1 MDADL
6 LRKMIEEDELGLLNV
21 KPKQS
26 SAISADERL
35 AESFYEIQDFYKA
48 HGREPVPDI
57 TKMQEFML
65 AKRLTGL
72 RKDQQKIFAL
82 TDLDECGL
90 LKSPS
95 EPESIEDILKED
107 SLNLLGN
114 KPEDSIFMLKN
125 VPEKKD
131 LPDYVASRKPC
142 RDFHKFKDLFK
153 QCHADLETGKRKLC
167 PFINEQQIEVG
178 EYFILSGIM
187 VFVAD
192 AGEKEKKNQ
201 KVNAR
206 LRCIFE
212 NGTEGDLLLRS
223 LARNLYK
230 DGRRIT
236 EHEDHLMDELK
247 NISADD
253 AQTGYIYVLKSL
265 STNPEIAAIKD
276 LYKIGFSSGAVE
288 ERIRNAENQPTY
300 LMAKVHLVEVFEC
313 YNVNPQKLEGLLH
326 TFFGK
331 ACLNVDV
338 FDKNGKRC
346 TPREWFIAPLH
357 VIEEAI
363 ELIISGEIIN
373 YVYDEEEKLIFRKA
387 QGNGV

>member
-26 SAISADERL
+26 QTISADERL
-35 AESFYEIQDFYKA
+35 AESFYEIQDFVKE
-48 HGREPVPDI
+48 HGREPEPDI
-57 TKMQEFML
+57 TKMQEFRL
-65 AKRLTGL
+65 AKRLSGL
-72 RKDQQKIFAL
+72 RKDDQKIFAL

-90 LKSPS
+90 LKPS
-95 EPESIEDILKED
+95 REPESIEDALEDD

-114 KPEDSIFMLKN
+114 KPEDSIFTLKN
-125 VPEKKD
+125 LPDKKD

-142 RDFHKFKDLFK
+142 RDFHKFEDLFK
-153 QCHADLETGKRKLC
+153 QCHADLEKGKRQLR

-178 EYFILSGIM
+178 EYFILRGLM
-187 VFVAD
+187 VYVAD
-192 AGEKEKKNQ
+192 MGEKEKKNT

-236 EHEDHLMDELK
+236 QNSERFMDDLK
-247 NISADD
+247 DITADD
-253 AQTGYIYVLKSL
+253 DQTGYIYVLRSL
-265 STNPEIAAIKD
+265 STNPEIAAIDD

-288 ERIRNAENQPTY
+288 DRIKNAENEATY

-313 YNVNPQKLEGLLH
+313 YNVNPQKLESLLH

-338 FDKNGKRC
+338 HDKNGKRC
-346 TPREWFIAPLH
+346 TPREWFIAPLE
-357 VIEEAI
+357 VIEQAI
-363 ELIISGEIIN
+363 ALIISGEIVD
-373 YVYDEEEKLIFRKA
+373 YRYDQDLKRIQEK
-387 QGNGV
+387 